1 MSSTFSGSHWPVNV
15 IRVRVP
21 ATSANLGPGFDSM
34 GMALDLWNDFELRM
48 DGGQSGLRVSIVGEG
63 EATLPRDAS
72 HLTIGTLLD
81 ELDRHGIAPPTS
93 FSLHCANE
101 IPSASG
107 LGSSS
112 SAVVAGLI
120 MAAALRL
127 AAHRRRRIRPHEI
140 ELHEVLARAVEVEG
154 HGDNVTPAIYGG
166 LQVVYTHGDH
176 YRNRAI
182 PIPPMKVV
190 VCVPDFVYL
199 TSQARAAL
207 PSSISHADAVF
218 NIGHAMLVAEA
229 LRSQDDALLSD
240 ALRDALHERY
250 RLPSIPGAFAARQAA
265 LDVSAIAVCLSGAG
279 PGLLAFARHGHDAI
293 GEAMAAAFER
303 HGLSARYW
311 VLHASTGG
319 VRVDIA

>member
-1 MSSTFSGSHWPVNV
+1 MPEATVAPWPVSSV
-15 IRVRVP
+15 RVRVP

-34 GMALDLWNDFELRM
+34 GIALDLWNDFELDM
-48 DGGQSGLRVSIVGEG
+48 DGGEPGVSVSVIGEG
-63 EATLPRDAS
+63 ELTLPRDRS

-81 ELDRHGIAPPTS
+81 ELARHGIPAPERL
-93 FSLHCANE
+93 SLRCRND

-120 MAAALRL
+120 MATVLRL
-127 AAHRRRRIRPHEI
+127 AATTGRRVRPHEI
-140 ELHEVLARAVEVEG
+140 ELHDVLARAVEVEG

-182 PIPPMKVV
+182 PIPPTKVV
-190 VCVPDFVYL
+190 VCVPDFLYL

-207 PSSISHADAVF
+207 PASISHADAVF

-240 ALRDALHERY
+240 ALRDALHEQY
-250 RLPSIPGAFAARQAA
+250 RLPSIPGAFDARQAA
-265 LDVSAIAVCLSGAG
+265 LDASAIAVCLSGAG
-279 PGLLAFARHGHDAI
+279 PGLLAFARKEHDTI
-293 GEAMAAAFER
+293 GEAMVAAFRR
-303 HGLSARYW
+303 HRLNARYW
-311 VLHASTGG
+311 VLSASTGG
-319 VRVDIA
+319 VRVDIV

>member
-1 MSSTFSGSHWPVNV
+1 MRDPTGIAPWSVSA

-34 GMALDLWNDFELRM
+34 GIALDLWNDFTLSV
-48 DGGQSGLRVSIVGEG
+48 GSGEPGVRVSIAGEG
-63 EATLPRDAS
+63 EDTLPRDET

-81 ELDRHGIAPPTS
+81 ELARNRVPVPE
-93 FSLHCANE
+93 SLDLQCVNE

-112 SAVVAGLI
+112 SAVVAGLM
-120 MAAALRL
+120 MAAVLRL
-127 AAHRRRRIRPHEI
+127 AARLGRRVRPHEI
-140 ELHEVLARAVEVEG
+140 ELHDVLARAVEVEG
-154 HGDNVTPAIYGG
+154 HGDNVTPAIHGG

-182 PIPPMKVV
+182 PIPPTKVV
-190 VCVPDFVYL
+190 VCVPDFLYL

-250 RLPSIPGAFAARQAA
+250 RLPSIPGAFDARQAA
-265 LDVSAIAVCLSGAG
+265 LDASAIAVCLSGAG
-279 PGLLAFARHGHDAI
+279 PGLLAFARSGHDSI
-293 GEAMAAAFER
+293 GEAMTAAFER
-303 HGLSARYW
+303 HGLRARYW